1 MPHYLIVRDAHTK
14 TPVELTREEAQRR
27 AETQAVFELDADGQV
42 LGQVGAPAPA
52 AEEVAAVEAEP
63 AAETGLEPVAPPAA
77 KKPAAKAKKA
87 PAAKKKA

>member
-52 AEEVAAVEAEP
+52 AEEAAAVEAEP
-63 AAETGLEPVAPPAA
+63 ATETGLEPVAP
-77 KKPAAKAKKA
+77 PAAKAKKA